1 MNLSDYILVS
11 VIPIV
16 ILTFV
21 LLMYVVIY
29 LFERDPDIIRSRIF
43 LNYHVFKKAFIML
56 AIFALVLIFHVSM
69 IFKKSDS
76 WVLFGMTIYELQ
88 IVFGMILAII
98 ICFVS
103 YFIYKAIK

>member
-29 LFERDPDIIRSRIF
+29 LFERDPDTIRSRIF
-43 LNYHVFKKAFIML
+43 LNYHVFKKAFMML
-56 AIFALVLIFHVSM
+56 AIFAFVLIFHVSM
-69 IFKKSDS
+69 IFKKSDA